1 MRVSSPLRS
10 EGEHDVFLVR
20 GEFEPEDPG
29 ISHHGAGHNHP
40 SGTSSGVHHD
50 QALVHISVDVLAGAD
65 PGSVPG
71 LRAVVII
78 LQRTQRVTSS
88 LHCLK
93 ITKISCKL
101 KGVLKLFLEN
111 CGFLFPLLP
120 GRSS

>member
-1 MRVSSPLRS
+1 MRVCSPLRS

-29 ISHHGAGHNHP
+29 VSHHGAGHNHP
-40 SGTSSGVHHD
+40 ARTSSSVHHD
-50 QALVHISVDVLAGAD
+50 QALVHISVDVLTGAD

-78 LQRTQRVTSS
+78 LQKEQRVASS
-88 LHCLK
+88 FHCLK

-111 CGFLFPLLP
+111 
-120 GRSS
+120 